1 MNTSVRTSHRNW
13 KAYVLGAATA
23 AALLASTACSPNEGE
38 GPDNGK
44 PSGSPTAPTSQA
56 PSPSASASR
65 ETPEPGDTPSAKP
78 TPAPTKTG
86 GGGDGALAL
95 CTEGDVS
102 ITATSADDPGESVRH
117 VLFTIENT
125 GSKTCAV
132 YHYPHVQLGGARG
145 LVPDIKLVPAPKE
158 PFATLAPGKVAYA
171 AMVLNGPMDEA
182 PTKSMTVQLQDRT
195 SGSKIG
201 EPIKVAMPGVDT
213 LYYNDFVRVT
223 HWTTDK
229 ALALRF
235 IMVS

>member
-1 MNTSVRTSHRNW
+1 MNTSARTSHRNW
-13 KAYVLGAATA
+13 KAYVLGAATV
-23 AALLASTACSPNEGE
+23 AALLASTACSPSEGE
-38 GPDNGK
+38 GPGNGK

-56 PSPSASASR
+56 PSPSASGSP
-65 ETPEPGDTPSAKP
+65 ETPKPGDTPPVKP
-78 TPAPTKTG
+78 TPGPSKTG
-86 GGGDGALAL
+86 GGGDGAVAL
-95 CTEGDVS
+95 CAKGDVS
-102 ITATSADDPGESVRH
+102 ITATSADDPGEPVQH
-117 VLFTIENT
+117 VLFTVENT

-145 LVPDIKLVPAPKE
+145 PVPDIKLVPAPKE

-171 AMVLNGPMDEA
+171 AMVLSGPMDEA

-201 EPIKVAMPGVDT
+201 EPIKVALPGVDT
-213 LYYNDFVRVT
+213 LYFNDFVRVT

>member
-1 MNTSVRTSHRNW
+1 MNTSARTSRRNW
-13 KAYVLGAATA
+13 KAYVIGAATA

-38 GPDNGK
+38 GPDNDT
-44 PSGSPTAPTSQA
+44 PSGSPTAPSSQA

-65 ETPEPGDTPSAKP
+65 ETPKPGDTPSAKP
-78 TPAPTKTG
+78 TPAPTKS
-86 GGGDGALAL
+86 GGDGALAP
-95 CTEGDVS
+95 CTEGNVS
-102 ITATSADDPGESVRH
+102 ITASSADDPGEPVVH

-125 GSKTCAV
+125 GGKTCAV
-132 YHYPHVQLGGARG
+132 YHYPHVQLGNARG
-145 LVPDIKLVPAPKE
+145 LVPDIKLVPAPKD

-171 AMVLNGPMDEA
+171 AMVLSGPMDEA
-182 PTKSMTVQLQDRT
+182 PTKSITVQLQDRT

-201 EPIKVAMPGVDT
+201 KPIKVAMPGVDT
-213 LYYNDFVRVT
+213 LYFNDFVRVT